1 MIKMKIDITL
11 KKSNLLSLA
20 LNKISEDIFKVHF
33 KIDS

>member
-1 MIKMKIDITL
+1 MKIDITL

-20 LNKISEDIFKVHF
+20 LNEISKDVFKVYL